1 MTEVRRH
8 LITGEPIL
16 YAPGRAER
24 PRWDSAVCPFCPGH
38 EGETPPEIARAGD
51 PWRVRVFPNKFPF
64 VEYHEV
70 IVETREHDATFG
82 TIEHAADVVAIYVER
97 YRALRPFGT
106 VALFKNHGSMAGA
119 SLPHEHSQI
128 AALPFV
134 PPRIAREAEAF
145 RRAAECPLCKV
156 QSAESEN
163 GSFRMIDPGARM
175 FSGERWIVPKRHMSE
190 MSSANAADLAEMLQ
204 RAARRTPGAYNWL
217 FFNYPDVPRAHFY
230 ISVAPR
236 VSPVAGFEL
245 ETGTFIDGLR
255 GREVSGLRT
264 R

>member
-16 YAPGRAER
+16 YAPDRADR
-24 PRWDSAVCPFCPGH
+24 PRWDSAACPFCPGQEH
-38 EGETPPEIARAGD
+38 ETPPEIARAGD

-64 VEYHEV
+64 VEHHEV
-70 IVETREHDATFG
+70 IVEAREHDETFAT
-82 TIEHAADVVAIYVER
+82 IAHAPDVVAMYVER
-97 YRALRPFGT
+97 YRALRTFGT
-106 VALFKNHGSMAGA
+106 VVLFKNHGPMAGA

-156 QSAESEN
+156 QNAEAEN

-175 FSGERWIVPKRHMSE
+175 FSDERWIVPKRHLSE
-190 MSSANAADLAEMLQ
+190 MSPANVADLAEMLQ
-204 RAARRTPGAYNWL
+204 RAARRTTGAYNWL
-217 FFNYPDVPRAHFY
+217 FFNYPDAPRAHFY

-245 ETGTFIDGLR
+245 ETGTFVDA
-255 GREVSGLRT
+255 E
-264 R
+264 

>member
-16 YAPGRAER
+16 YAPDRAKR
-24 PRWDSAVCPFCPGH
+24 PRWESATCPFCPGH
-38 EGETPPEIARAGD
+38 ESETPPEIARIGD

-64 VEYHEV
+64 VEHHEV
-70 IVETREHDATFG
+70 IVESGEHDAAFATLA
-82 TIEHAADVVAIYVER
+82 HAPDVVAMYVER

-106 VALFKNHGSMAGA
+106 VALFKNHGAMSGA
-119 SLPHEHSQI
+119 SLPHPHSQI
-128 AALPFV
+128 AAVPFV

-156 QSAESEN
+156 PGAETEN
-163 GSFRMIDPGARM
+163 ASFRLIDPGARM
-175 FSGERWIVPKRHMSE
+175 FSDERWIVPKRHIQE
-190 MSSANAADLAEMLQ
+190 ISSANVDDLAAMLQ
-204 RAARRTPGAYNWL
+204 LAASRTSGAYNWL
-217 FFNYPDVPRAHFY
+217 FFNYPDAPRAHFY

-245 ETGTFIDGLR
+245 ETGTFVDA
-255 GREVSGLRT
+255 E
-264 R
+264 